1 MVLGSRKFRGSAP
14 ACLGTSDRDLNLDL
28 PVISSLVYCE
38 SSTLDHAAKG
48 AMTRRRMS
56 CPQTTHKLWDAIKII
71 RYQRQIPDQIRIS
84 RYMSRAHQTSEE
96 DVSRHLGHCVR
107 DNLVRLVK
115 RVGFKG
121 SQTGKKQESYRL
133 PQGTVK
139 KDNHDWYCFEC
150 HGGGD
155 VICCTGCHRVYH
167 LSCVATDLSE
177 EDVKKT
183 FVCSVCKMCKES
195 DKFKISRRELNHL
208 LGFTC
213 SRLKERWKETF
224 LTLMK
229 KYEII
234 QEFDEK
240 KITKTE
246 IVQKSTLFIILKMRE
261 EIVNS
266 MQKEGHY
273 VKAKNLK
280 DAMHAIL
287 EQAMLEWFSQHRA
300 QNLPVVIT
308 ERQVPSKQLYISDRA
323 ASSTAAL
330 QRRSDPSLGIKWV
343 TDDEDAW
350 RVNYLIY
357 QPMDL
362 HTMDCK
368 AQNKKYRTLE
378 EFQADAQTIVHNVVI
393 YHGVNSSLADMAR
406 QMLRDCIYD
415 LQEIRQCRD
424 CYRMSNE
431 KEDKHWFCQPCK
443 PQHELVYAKQ
453 KGFPYWPAKVI
464 KIEGQMYDVRF
475 FGGHHQRAVL
485 DKIYI
490 RPISVNIHTLQ
501 ETEESIPKLVN
512 ESTTVRVPSNDDE
525 DDDEDDDDD
534 EEEEEEQ
541 ENCAEKKQ
549 SHEIT
554 PEDDEPISSSSKN
567 IKDSREVALH
577 VSHSS
582 LMSSNRMKPRGSD
595 STFVWKESG
604 KPPQFARA
612 SSNLDLS
619 VLGNQAQ
626 HKSNMLANCAT
637 EAFC

>member
-1 MVLGSRKFRGSAP
+1 MRG
-14 ACLGTSDRDLNLDL
+14 
-28 PVISSLVYCE
+28 
-38 SSTLDHAAKG
+38 
-48 AMTRRRMS
+48 
-56 CPQTTHKLWDAIKII
+56 
-71 RYQRQIPDQIRIS
+71 
-84 RYMSRAHQTSEE
+84 
-96 DVSRHLGHCVR
+96 
-107 DNLVRLVK
+107 
-115 RVGFKG
+115 
-121 SQTGKKQESYRL
+121 
-133 PQGTVK
+133 
-139 KDNHDWYCFEC
+139 
-150 HGGGD
+150 
-155 VICCTGCHRVYH
+155 
-167 LSCVATDLSE
+167 
-177 EDVKKT
+177 KKT
-183 FVCSVCKMCKES
+183 FVM
-195 DKFKISRRELNHL
+195 
-208 LGFTC
+208 
-213 SRLKERWKETF
+213 
-224 LTLMK
+224 LMK

-234 QEFDEK
+234 QEVDEK

-246 IVQKSTLFIILKMRE
+246 IVQRHGIQKLTLFTILKMRE

-280 DAMHAIL
+280 DAMHANL
-287 EQAMLEWFSQHRA
+287 EQTMLEWFSQHRA
-300 QNLPVVIT
+300 QNVRINGPMMQRKANQIALSGRVLLETQSRNIIFQLPVVIT

-323 ASSTAAL
+323 SSSTAAL

-362 HTMDCK
+362 RTMDCK
-368 AQNKKYRTLE
+368 AQNNKYRTLE

-443 PQHELVYAKQ
+443 PKHELVYAKQ

-485 DKIYI
+485 DKTYI

-501 ETEESIPKLVN
+501 ETEASIPKLIN
-512 ESTTVRVPSNDDE
+512 ESITVRVPSDEDDE
-525 DDDEDDDDD
+525 DDDEDE

-541 ENCAEKKQ
+541 GNCAEKKQ
-549 SHEIT
+549 SHKIT
-554 PEDDEPISSSSKN
+554 PEDDEPISSSSKS
-567 IKDSREVALH
+567 IKDSRKDTNSQEDVVSSSCKEQRSRTLSTQTPARWMKILSKNENSKVKLAKEFELEKQKALDAAMKNLEERLKAENAAQLKDIIEKH
-577 VSHSS
+577 NLLISETKRKQWGWAESPRRELACVGGPEMGWTLWGSVFNRQRVMA
-582 LMSSNRMKPRGSD
+582 LADRMKIDKR
-595 STFVWKESG
+595 K
-604 KPPQFARA
+604 
-612 SSNLDLS
+612 
-619 VLGNQAQ
+619 
-626 HKSNMLANCAT
+626 
-637 EAFC
+637 

>member
-1 MVLGSRKFRGSAP
+1 
-14 ACLGTSDRDLNLDL
+14 
-28 PVISSLVYCE
+28 
-38 SSTLDHAAKG
+38 
-48 AMTRRRMS
+48 MTRRRMS

-84 RYMSRAHQTSEE
+84 Q

-133 PQGTVK
+133 PQGAVK

-177 EDVKKT
+177 DDVKKT

-213 SRLKERWKETF
+213 SRLKER
-224 LTLMK
+224 
-229 KYEII
+229 
-234 QEFDEK
+234 
-240 KITKTE
+240 
-246 IVQKSTLFIILKMRE
+246 
-261 EIVNS
+261 
-266 MQKEGHY
+266 
-273 VKAKNLK
+273 
-280 DAMHAIL
+280 
-287 EQAMLEWFSQHRA
+287 
-300 QNLPVVIT
+300 LPVVIT

-330 QRRSDPSLGIKWV
+330 QRRNDPSLGIKWV

-362 HTMDCK
+362 QTMDCK
-368 AQNKKYRTLE
+368 AKNKKYRTLE

-501 ETEESIPKLVN
+501 VKRTSSWNKACEELRRHRAQLEKFANSSEV
-512 ESTTVRVPSNDDE
+512 E
-525 DDDEDDDDD
+525 DSSFDDDDD
-534 EEEEEEQ
+534 IDTVCVVHLNSVVRDHVNKKDTNSQ
-541 ENCAEKKQ
+541 E
-549 SHEIT
+549 
-554 PEDDEPISSSSKN
+554 DVVSSSCKEQRSRTLSTQTPARWMKALSKN
-567 IKDSREVALH
+567 ENSKFKL
-577 VSHSS
+577 
-582 LMSSNRMKPRGSD
+582 
-595 STFVWKESG
+595 TKESELE
-604 KPPQFARA
+604 KQKTLDADMK
-612 SSNLDLS
+612 NLEERLKAENAAQLKDIIEKHNLLIS
-619 VLGNQAQ
+619 ETKRKHNQLISETKRKQ
-626 HKSNMLANCAT
+626 WLANVPAVLSST
-637 EAFC
+637 AEDGEIEVRISVG